1 MFMDNKEDK
10 RIDKENDAINNTI
23 SANFEKLGK
32 AIRELGCSIDDVIKV
47 SNYLGK
53 AFNHVPPYTH
63 HRKIKSKI
71 FLYDIFIK
79 ALFILFY
86 FSLFIY
92 FFFL

>member
-1 MFMDNKEDK
+1 MDNKEDK
-10 RIDKENDAINNTI
+10 RIDKHNDAINNTI
-23 SANFEKLGK
+23 SANFEKLEK

-47 SNYLGK
+47 SYYLGK
-53 AFNHVPPYTH
+53 AFNHVPPYTN

-92 FFFL
+92 FFLL